1 MVKQIEM
8 PRNSKKPTSFLTI
21 YDAFFSRITD
31 DMYMEFTEEDTYT
44 MLQDLLINNL
54 SRFEFPRFDIFDY
67 EEGSW
72 GYYGEYEGIESN
84 NKEVTAYGWIG
95 GTFNIELTLEEIN
108 IIALNM
114 VIGWLGQQLDTTENT
129 RMKYSGSDFKFTSQA
144 NHMAKLKV
152 LIDAQKADSIHL
164 QRIYKRRIRTAD
176 GEIQSTMGTIVSKP
190 NYGFEIR
197 YPDFG
202 RRYH

>member
-1 MVKQIEM
+1 MGKQEEM
-8 PRNSKKPTSFLTI
+8 PRNPNKPTSFLTI

-31 DMYMEFTEEDTYT
+31 DMYMEFTEEDTYA

-67 EEGSW
+67 EEGAW
-72 GYYGEYEGIESN
+72 GYLGEYEGVESD
-84 NKEVTAYGWIG
+84 NKEVPAYGWVG
-95 GTFNIELTLEEIN
+95 GIFNVELTLEEIN

-114 VIGWLGQQLDTTENT
+114 VVGWLGQQLDTTENT

-152 LIDAQKADSIHL
+152 LIDAQKIDSLHL
-164 QRIYKRRIRTAD
+164 QRIYKRRIRTVD
-176 GEIQSTMGTIVSKP
+176 GQIQSTMGMIVSKP
-190 NYGFEIR
+190 KYGFKI
-197 YPDFG
+197 
-202 RRYH
+202 

>member
-1 MVKQIEM
+1 MGKQEEM
-8 PRNSKKPTSFLTI
+8 PRNPNKPTSFLTI

-31 DMYMEFTEEDTYT
+31 DMYMEFTEEDTYA

-67 EEGSW
+67 EEGAW
-72 GYYGEYEGIESN
+72 GYLGEYEGEESN
-84 NKEVTAYGWIG
+84 NKEVTAYGWVG
-95 GTFNIELTLEEIN
+95 GTFNVELTLEEIN

-152 LIDAQKADSIHL
+152 LIDAAKIDCLHL

-176 GEIQSTMGTIVSKP
+176 GKIQSTMGTIVSRP
-190 NYGFEIR
+190 SYGFKI
-197 YPDFG
+197 
-202 RRYH
+202 